1 MEGASCSP
9 AMPSIW
15 KKAKLGGLARL
26 VSDLRI
32 SKQGRS
38 DLPLQTGFPTSLA
51 DLVVKHRDRLKRSG
65 RRRPKD
71 RKAAA
76 ESGDDSRVRS
86 EADSSS
92 PSYEQ
97 SAPSSSPSTAV
108 GEVVGVEIV
117 GGGGFELRRDSPPVQ
132 DSSFS
137 GEQGICALDGVE
149 LVVEKTFSVCSAVFL
164 ISVFAFGTKVV
175 AFLATALVLALLL
188 MRFLKTRIRLL
199 LSRRDEL
206 DRKTTD
212 DTRARRLIDAKK
224 KKEIRESTD
233 EFIVIESTIQVPPQ
247 GRRRSVVVQIEEL
260 TTRKECPSHPK
271 ARWWKKLG
279 SRRSGIPDCGKTSM
293 IPPQPSLHLAS
304 EFTGETAEIVETKEE
319 EEEDEEEIES
329 ESETQLLLD
338 KTSAHVAMDTSRQAK
353 KSYVG
358 SVIFILLAL
367 SGLVGGRIMALILTV
382 VCCLVTKL
390 CKIIVQKSLQ

>member
-1 MEGASCSP
+1 MEGARCSP

-32 SKQGRS
+32 SKRGRS

-76 ESGDDSRVRS
+76 ESCDDSRVRS

-137 GEQGICALDGVE
+137 GEQGVCASEGVE
-149 LVVEKTFSVCSAVFL
+149 LVVEKTLSVCSAVFL

-233 EFIVIESTIQVPPQ
+233 EIMVIESTTQVPA
-247 GRRRSVVVQIEEL
+247 RRSGVVQIEVL
-260 TTRKECPSHPK
+260 TTRKEGPSHPK

-279 SRRSGIPDCGKTSM
+279 SRRSGIPDCGKSSM

-304 EFTGETAEIVETKEE
+304 ELTGETAEIVETKEE

-329 ESETQLLLD
+329 ESETQLVLD
-338 KTSAHVAMDTSRQAK
+338 KASAHVAMDTFCQGK

-358 SVIFILLAL
+358 SVIYFILLAL
-367 SGLVGGRIMALILTV
+367 SGLVGGRIMALMLTV

-390 CKIIVQKSLQ
+390 CKNIVQKCLQ